1 MSDDDASTTSV
12 KADAET
18 RRALAIARREFED
31 TEAGDGRVISLT
43 QTLRWLLEDC
53 RPDLFGITPEV
64 LFGTL
69 SRDTRRAVRRLVIEE
84 LQAQADSD
92 AEPAPVTFDAVLR
105 RLISQVR
112 PDIIAPDDV

>member
-1 MSDDDASTTSV
+1 MSDDDATTSV
-12 KADAET
+12 KADAPT
-18 RRALAIARREFED
+18 RKALAKARREFED
-31 TEAGDGRVISLT
+31 TEAGGGGIISLT

-53 RPDLFGITPEV
+53 RPDLFGIAPEV
-64 LFGTL
+64 QFGTL
-69 SRDTRRAVRRLVIEE
+69 SRDTRRAMRRLVIEE

-92 AEPAPVTFDAVLR
+92 AEPAPVAFDAVLR